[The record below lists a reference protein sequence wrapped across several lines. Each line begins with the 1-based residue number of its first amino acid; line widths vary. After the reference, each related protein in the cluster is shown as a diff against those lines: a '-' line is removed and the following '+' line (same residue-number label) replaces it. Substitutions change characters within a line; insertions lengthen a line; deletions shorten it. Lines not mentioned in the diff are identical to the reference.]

1 MGRKMF
7 TIMNNAQS
15 AANQSVQDL
24 IKARNADTIPAMM
37 PPKEMIQQTFLV
49 SLVENAIRGYNS
61 ALMAAL
67 KEQGIEISDICE
79 E

>member
-61 ALMAAL
+61 ALMVAL
-67 KEQGIEISDICE
+67 KEQGIEIPDICE